1 MGKTT
6 QNNRKKAENKVG
18 GQADGMSSWQ
28 AMKRV
33 LRLLSSY
40 RILLFLSIILA
51 GISVLL
57 QLYVPV
63 LFGDAIDQIIAQGR
77 VDFATIT
84 RLLARILILVLLSSA
99 ATWVMGIINNKLAYW
114 TVQDI
119 RQKAIRKIQQLPLA
133 YLDQHSSG
141 DIVSRIIADVDQIS
155 DGLLLGFSQ
164 LFTGIVTIAATL
176 FFMFSKSVPVTLLVL
191 LLTPVSFLV
200 AKFIAS
206 HSYQMFKKMTDTR
219 GQQTALIEE
228 MVGGGQGRQGLW
240 L

>member
-40 RILLFLSIILA
+40 RILLFLSILLA

-77 VDFATIT
+77 VDFAAIT

-99 ATWVMGIINNKLAYW
+99 AT
-114 TVQDI
+114 
-119 RQKAIRKIQQLPLA
+119 
-133 YLDQHSSG
+133 
-141 DIVSRIIADVDQIS
+141 
-155 DGLLLGFSQ
+155 
-164 LFTGIVTIAATL
+164 
-176 FFMFSKSVPVTLLVL
+176 
-191 LLTPVSFLV
+191 
-200 AKFIAS
+200 
-206 HSYQMFKKMTDTR
+206 
-219 GQQTALIEE
+219 
-228 MVGGGQGRQGLW
+228 
-240 L
+240 